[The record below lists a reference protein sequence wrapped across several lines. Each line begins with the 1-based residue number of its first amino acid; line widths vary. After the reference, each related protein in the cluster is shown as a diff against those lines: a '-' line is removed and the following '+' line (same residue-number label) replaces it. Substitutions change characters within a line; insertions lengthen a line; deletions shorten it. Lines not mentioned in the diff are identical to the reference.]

1 MVYKPSYHL
10 GVPSCSMETCSCYT
24 ESPHLELVLLKGVDF
39 RKLTEKLGGCYRISH
54 DGREVGWIWMDHNR
68 FWNEDFQFFPQM
80 WYYTI
85 FNG

>member
-1 MVYKPSYHL
+1 MLRKDRPLGFHL
-10 GVPSCSMETCSCYT
+10 HRREVRGRGALATRGE
-24 ESPHLELVLLKGVDF
+24 F
-39 RKLTEKLGGCYRISH
+39 RSEGRQNG

-68 FWNEDFQFFPQM
+68 FWNEDFQFSPQI